1 MIVENGQ
8 DIDYDDGDEP
18 EDESEQPD
26 DEFDDIDEEGEEEGD
41 EEEETPSPKKDDN
54 YQSKNLQIKK
64 VASHIEND
72 SHSKVSTASTNE
84 EQPLFKI
91 KITGNNGLSE
101 HKSRGRKGTSKTKE
115 KKGNCV
121 RVREFGENLDE
132 ETKNAIDNQLDQLV
146 IQKPAALIE

>member
-1 MIVENGQ
+1 M
-8 DIDYDDGDEP
+8 
-18 EDESEQPD
+18 
-26 DEFDDIDEEGEEEGD
+26 
-41 EEEETPSPKKDDN
+41 
-54 YQSKNLQIKK
+54 
-64 VASHIEND
+64 
-72 SHSKVSTASTNE
+72 STASTNE

-132 ETKNAIDNQLDQLV
+132 ETRNAIDNQLDQLV
-146 IQKPAALIE
+146 I